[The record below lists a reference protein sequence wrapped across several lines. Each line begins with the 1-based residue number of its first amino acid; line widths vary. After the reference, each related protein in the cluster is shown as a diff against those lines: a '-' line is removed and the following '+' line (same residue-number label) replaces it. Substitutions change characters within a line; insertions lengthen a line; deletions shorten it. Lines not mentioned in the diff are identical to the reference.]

1 MATSRMYLTNAQV
14 DLLAGIPSP
23 PCQHVGAGL
32 QNFGRTVDLDRESRL
47 RMAAQCRQRFVHAMS
62 LAAVPKRPE
71 NQVGRYAIF
80 DGIAACGMASVH
92 LASARPRG
100 PGAAAIR
107 LVAMVASVGAAACTY
122 NFDKFAAQDA
132 HVVADGSPGGAG
144 GTAGSGT
151 QYGESGGKTS
161 ATGGV
166 AGATSKT
173 GGAASGGV
181 AGIAATGG
189 QAGAASGGAA
199 AGGRPGTD
207 AGVADAGVADAGADA
222 STGSCVGPAR
232 SGICWYLGPLGS
244 SCQKVCAS
252 HGQPAPEAATHVGTA
267 SQGGSLSE
275 CGILLGLLSV
285 SGAPA
290 NGTRSDGLGLG
301 CHVYNT
307 SPWWLSSPNFSVSA
321 SHASAKLVCGCTQ

>member
-1 MATSRMYLTNAQV
+1 
-14 DLLAGIPSP
+14 
-23 PCQHVGAGL
+23 
-32 QNFGRTVDLDRESRL
+32 
-47 RMAAQCRQRFVHAMS
+47 
-62 LAAVPKRPE
+62 
-71 NQVGRYAIF
+71 
-80 DGIAACGMASVH
+80 
-92 LASARPRG
+92 
-100 PGAAAIR
+100 

-122 NFDKFAAQDA
+122 NFDKFAAAQDA
-132 HVVADGSPGGAG
+132 RVGAGGSSGGAG

-173 GGAASGGV
+173 GGAASGGAASGGAASGGAAGTPSASGGVAGGGV

-199 AGGRPGTD
+199 AGGKPST
-207 AGVADAGVADAGADA
+207 DAGVADAGADA
-222 STGSCVGPAR
+222 STGSCAGPAR
-232 SGICWYLGPLGS
+232 GGICWYLGPLGS

-252 HGQPAPEAATHVGTA
+252 HGQPATEAATHVGTA

-275 CGILLGLLSV
+275 CGTLLGLLGV

-301 CHVYNT
+301 CHVYNM
-307 SPWWLSSPNFSVSA
+307 SPWWLSAPNFSVSA
-321 SHASAKLVCGCTQ
+321 SHASAKLACGCTQ

>member
-1 MATSRMYLTNAQV
+1 
-14 DLLAGIPSP
+14 
-23 PCQHVGAGL
+23 
-32 QNFGRTVDLDRESRL
+32 
-47 RMAAQCRQRFVHAMS
+47 MAAQCRPRFVHVMS

-71 NQVGRYAIF
+71 HQLGRYAIF
-80 DGIAACGMASVH
+80 DGIAACGMATVR
-92 LASARPRG
+92 LASPRPRG
-100 PGAAAIR
+100 PGATVIR
-107 LVAMVASVGAAACTY
+107 LVAMVASVGVAACTY

-151 QYGESGGKTS
+151 QYRGSGGATS

-166 AGATSKT
+166 AGTSSKT
-173 GGAASGGV
+173 GGVAGGGVAGGGV
-181 AGIAATGG
+181 AGIVATGG

-199 AGGRPGTD
+199 SGGKSGTD
-207 AGVADAGVADAGADA
+207 AGAIDAGVADAGAGG
-222 STGSCVGPAR
+222 STGSCAGPAR
-232 SGICWYLGPLGS
+232 GGICWYLGPLGS
-244 SCQKVCAS
+244 SCQQVCAS

-275 CGILLGLLSV
+275 CVILMGLLGV
-285 SGAPA
+285 NGAPA

-307 SPWWLSSPNFSVSA
+307 APWWLRAPNFSVTA
-321 SHASAKLVCGCTQ
+321 NHASAKLVCGCAQ

>member
-1 MATSRMYLTNAQV
+1 
-14 DLLAGIPSP
+14 
-23 PCQHVGAGL
+23 
-32 QNFGRTVDLDRESRL
+32 
-47 RMAAQCRQRFVHAMS
+47 MAAQCRPRFVHAMS

-80 DGIAACGMASVH
+80 DGIVACGMASVH

-107 LVAMVASVGAAACTY
+107 LVAMVASVGTAACTY

-132 HVVADGSPGGAG
+132 HVAADGSPGGAG

-151 QYGESGGKTS
+151 QYGGRGGTTS

-166 AGATSKT
+166 AGTTSKT
-173 GGAASGGV
+173 GGAAGGGAAGGGAAGTQSASGGA

-199 AGGRPGTD
+199 AGGKPGT
-207 AGVADAGVADAGADA
+207 DAGVADAGADA
-222 STGSCVGPAR
+222 STGSCVGLAR
-232 SGICWYLGPLGS
+232 GGICWYLGPQGS
-244 SCQKVCAS
+244 SCQQACAS

-275 CGILLGLLSV
+275 CGILLGLLGV

-307 SPWWLSSPNFSVSA
+307 APWWLSSPNFSVSA